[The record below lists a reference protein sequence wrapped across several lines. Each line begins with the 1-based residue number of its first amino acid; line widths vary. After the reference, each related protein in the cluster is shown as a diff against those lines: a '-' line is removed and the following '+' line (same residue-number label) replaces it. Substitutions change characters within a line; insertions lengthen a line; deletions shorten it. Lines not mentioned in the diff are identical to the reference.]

1 MSEETEDT
9 DVFEITDFTT
19 ASEWERFIARLE
31 HILHDW
37 KLNIVPQNNKVKKGE
52 NGCWK
57 ERQEFIQF
65 ANFRFIITEHR
76 LFFEDEQTEEVL
88 SSKEE
93 ETEDRLPQTME
104 DMISMDGDFPP
115 RAHCLCRWYGV
126 QHFLVLAPS
135 AKSDAI
141 SSESKC
147 NLLLS
152 SATVAINNT
161 NCKVPVFAQIQ
172 QKWRRMYTGVAE
184 APGVRT
190 TFDMVHLMK
199 APPQYNHLQGLLTIF
214 RSKIAGTVNIP
225 YVNVS
230 VRFTFVLQ
238 DWTHYS
244 AWPQQP
250 PDIDEVDNENDVSIG
265 YAGFKSLPF
274 GAIEDP
280 IRELHLYT
288 TWPCF
293 TEDMMVDNSSFS
305 DLDPLRAPV
314 WSVRVRMVDNP
325 ECLLA
330 DYLLEFEK
338 LCSRKEST
346 EQLLGKAYQEENEEN
361 IGEALQRLT
370 DPGMAFI
377 SKKATVVS
385 RLKTRRK
392 KRRKVESNEPEP
404 IPTELLNEILSYLF
418 PDDAENSSEESNSVN
433 DEQENKEK
441 YRHFKTAP
449 EGSLVYKLAVCMCVV
464 NYNHGGMKGAAH
476 LWHEF
481 LLELRYRLE
490 SKTLISG
497 LNSGSPNLGYCILH
511 QKLQMLNCC
520 ISRKIAR
527 ERRLKQTKSQTT
539 AETNNENSSH
549 QEITN
554 TKEIQ
559 SSSVSVSAEEEMVV
573 DELQGSEWSV
583 KSNKTDSDSDEEFF
597 ECDDDS
603 RHFDDKSSNSDEK
616 EISEGKSGS
625 LEGTSDD
632 ARTDTCPDASAVST
646 VTSQQISPEEEE
658 ESSLGSIETKNF
670 VDSVAHQPEGRLRQC
685 DDLLLQSCEE
695 PLYIPIMQDPAP
707 MTEDMLEEHAE
718 ILAQLGTSS
727 EGAELRARMQSACLL
742 SDMES
747 FKAANPGCI
756 LADFVRWYS
765 PRDWIE
771 EVNDDGILKGSL
783 SQRMKIPGN
792 TWQEVWNQ
800 AKPCPAHR
808 QRRLFDDTKEAEKV
822 LHFLSSMTL
831 GDLAL
836 HLIPVLIHSALIRV
850 EQAELKNLPVLKT
863 TLEQIISSASK
874 TTRSASQEVTKY
886 QELIKQIK
894 LVEAV
899 IARSE
904 SLKTKFSPQATGTK
918 NQAEMETFVSSLL
931 EQPEVP
937 VIGAAKGP
945 AGSLIKKLFIDAQR
959 AFKSTDEEGS
969 STGQNTSQFPRP
981 TGREFILRTSVPRP
995 APYSKPTHQRMFC
1008 VLMQDEFRIAGA
1020 FSEDTSFQ

>member
-1 MSEETEDT
+1 MSEESEDT

-37 KLNIVPQNNKVKKGE
+37 KLNNIPQSVQLKKE
-52 NGCWK
+52 ANEHWV
-57 ERQEFIQF
+57 ERQESIQF
-65 ANFRFIITEHR
+65 ANFKFIISEHKAVSDGQA
-76 LFFEDEQTEEVL
+76 EDVP
-88 SSKEE
+88 SGKEDKA
-93 ETEDRLPQTME
+93 ETEDRLPQAME
-104 DMISMDGDFPP
+104 DMMTMDCDFPP

-126 QHFLVLAPS
+126 RHFVVLAPS

-152 SATVAINNT
+152 CATVAINNT

-172 QKWRRMYTGVAE
+172 QKWRRMYTGVCE

-199 APPQYNHLQGLLTIF
+199 APPQYNHLEGLLSIF
-214 RSKIAGTVNIP
+214 RSKIAGTVNLP
-225 YVNVS
+225 HVSVS
-230 VRFTFVLQ
+230 VRFTYVLQ

-250 PDIDEVDNENDVSIG
+250 PDIEQIDSENDVSIG
-265 YAGFKSLPF
+265 YAGCKDLPF

-280 IRELHLYT
+280 IREFHLYT

-293 TEDMMVDNSSFS
+293 NEDMIVDNNSFS

-314 WSVRVRMVDNP
+314 WSVRVRMVDDP

-338 LCSRKEST
+338 LCSRREST
-346 EQLLGKAYQEENEEN
+346 EQLLGKAYQEESEGN
-361 IGEALQRLT
+361 IGQALQRLT
-370 DPGMAFI
+370 DPGMMFI
-377 SKKATVVS
+377 PKISTVVS
-385 RLKTRRK
+385 RSKTRRK
-392 KRRKVESNEPEP
+392 RRRKTENNEPEP
-404 IPTELLNEILSYLF
+404 LPNDLLNEILSFLF
-418 PDDAENSSEESNSVN
+418 PDEDEKEESTS
-433 DEQENKEK
+433 DDQISDDQQENKEK

-449 EGSLVYKLAVCMCVV
+449 EGSLVYKLAVCMCIV
-464 NYNHGGMKGAAH
+464 NYNHGGMKAAAH

-481 LLELRYRLE
+481 LLEMRYRLE
-490 SKTLISG
+490 SNTLISG
-497 LNSGSPNLGYCILH
+497 LKSGSPNLGYCLLH

-520 ISRKIAR
+520 ISRKMAR
-527 ERRLKQTKSQTT
+527 ERRLKQTNHQASQDQ
-539 AETNNENSSH
+539 NSSSE
-549 QEITN
+549 QRADDNEPR
-554 TKEIQ
+554 
-559 SSSVSVSAEEEMVV
+559 SSHTLDIEESQCS
-573 DELQGSEWSV
+573 LTT
-583 KSNKTDSDSDEEFF
+583 SNKTDSDSDDEFF

-603 RHFDDKSSNSDEK
+603 IKHFDEVTTAITEVSSETDD
-616 EISEGKSGS
+616 GKSGTADAIRNS
-625 LEGTSDD
+625 PDEETS
-632 ARTDTCPDASAVST
+632 
-646 VTSQQISPEEEE
+646 SPLD
-658 ESSLGSIETKNF
+658 SKGF

-685 DDLLLQSCEE
+685 EDLLLQNSDEA
-695 PLYIPIMQDPAP
+695 LFIPITQDPAP

-718 ILAQLGTSS
+718 ILAKLGTSS

-747 FKAANPGCI
+747 FKAANPGCV

-771 EVNDDGILKGSL
+771 EVNDDGVVKGQL
-783 SQRMKIPGN
+783 SQRMKIAGN
-792 TWQEVWNQ
+792 TWQEVWGQ
-800 AKPCPAHR
+800 AKPCPAYR

-822 LHFLSSMTL
+822 LHFLSSLTM

-836 HLIPVLIHSALIRV
+836 HLMPVLIHAALKRV
-850 EQAELKNLPVLKT
+850 EQAEMKNLPVLRT
-863 TLEQIISSASK
+863 TIEQIISSASK
-874 TTRSASQEVTKY
+874 TTRSASQEIIKY
-886 QELIKQIK
+886 QELIKQVR
-894 LVEAV
+894 LVETV

-904 SLKTKFSPQATGTK
+904 SLKTKFSSQATGSK
-918 NQAEMETFVSSLL
+918 NQTEMDTFVSSLL
-931 EQPEVP
+931 EHPEVP

-945 AGSLIKKLFIDAQR
+945 AGSLIKKLFIEAHKAYRLAENGD
-959 AFKSTDEEGS
+959 EGS
-969 STGQNTSQFPRP
+969 SSTHNSSKFPRP
-981 TGREFILRTSVPRP
+981 AGREFILRTTVPRP

-1008 VLMQDEFRIAGA
+1008 VLMQDEFRVAGA